1 MGCRYFFALAGS
13 AGEKIGQGR
22 EKVKAY
28 FEENPEQAA
37 LVEKQI
43 REKMAR
49 APLEPSFEADAVV
62 AEEASEE
69 EEFPPVRTP

>member
-1 MGCRYFFALAGS
+1 
-13 AGEKIGQGR
+13 
-22 EKVKAY
+22 VKAY